1 MNVRSVSLWSL
12 MLWMGLGSLAPAS
25 AQTVITDN
33 LIVQAKE
40 CVGIDCVS
48 SESFGF
54 DVVKLKHNNTR
65 LLFDDTST
73 TAGFPATDWRLTA
86 NDTFSGGVN
95 RFSLEDVT
103 AATVPVTVRGGAPSN
118 SLFISNLGRVGL
130 GTSSPDAHL
139 DVEASASPE
148 IRLTDTGANTWRL
161 LNDSAGF
168 GVELAG
174 AVSRAVNVDVD
185 GNMEIQGILTQGS
198 SRDLKTGFAAL
209 DARETLD
216 RVAALPVSLWSYK
229 TESPSVR
236 HVGPMAEDFHRAFGL
251 GADARHIAPSDQA
264 GVALL
269 ALQGLH
275 QVVREEVEEK
285 DRKIAELTARL
296 AALEKLVQ
304 GLAGNLAGSHASRGH
319 TELAASPA
327 TAVISDP
334 ASAYQGQAS
343 EVPK

>member
-1 MNVRSVSLWSL
+1 MNVRSKSLWSL
-12 MLWMGLGSLAPAS
+12 LLWMGLCSLTPAS

-40 CVGIDCVS
+40 CVGVDCLS
-48 SESFGF
+48 NELFGL
-54 DVVKLKHNNTR
+54 DILKLKHNNTR
-65 LLFDDTST
+65 LIFDDSSTS
-73 TAGFPATDWRLTA
+73 AGFPATDWRLTA

-103 AATVPVTVRGGAPSN
+103 AATVPVTIRGGAPSH
-118 SLFISNLGRVGL
+118 SLFITNLGRVGL
-130 GTSSPDAHL
+130 GTSTPDAHL

-168 GVELAG
+168 GIELAG
-174 AVSRAVNVDVD
+174 AGARAVNVDVD
-185 GNMEIQGILTQGS
+185 GNMEIQGTLTQGS

-229 TESPSVR
+229 TDNPSVR

-251 GADARHIAPSDQA
+251 GADNRHIAPSDQA

-275 QVVREEVEEK
+275 QVVREEIEEK
-285 DRKIAELTARL
+285 DRTIAELTARI
-296 AALEKLVQ
+296 AALEKLVR
-304 GLAGNLAGSHASRGH
+304 GLSGDLAAGS
-319 TELAASPA
+319 
-327 TAVISDP
+327 SD
-334 ASAYQGQAS
+334 AGGAR
-343 EVPK
+343 